1 MKCSCSVRYWYILHR
16 WSSLSFGHH
25 ILRIQST
32 GRVWKR
38 GLKISRWLENITHA
52 EVLMRKYYSGRNTE
66 GSKDAL
72 SLDQTWSQTWHL
84 QENLKRKS
92 INSSQYL
99 EKKEAFIYIL
109 EIKIHFLLSILS
121 LKEKVKCSHMYIK
134 FK

>member
-72 SLDQTWSQTWHL
+72 SPLDQTWSQTWHL

-99 EKKEAFIYIL
+99 EKKEAFCLYFGNKNTFFAIN
-109 EIKIHFLLSILS
+109 
-121 LKEKVKCSHMYIK
+121 IK
-134 FK
+134 FKRKSKV